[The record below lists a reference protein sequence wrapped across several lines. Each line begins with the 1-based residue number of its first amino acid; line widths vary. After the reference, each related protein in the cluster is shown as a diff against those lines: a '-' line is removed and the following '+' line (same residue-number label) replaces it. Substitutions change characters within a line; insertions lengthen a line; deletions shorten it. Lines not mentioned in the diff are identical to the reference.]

1 MKLSW
6 IDEFVSDWVLSGKSA
21 TTANAYKKNLILLLK
36 YCSDPQLIDIKKW
49 LTDAQTK
56 EVCRKRAQSA
66 RAFGSWC
73 EKVGLEE
80 FGFWKQIP
88 VQKIE
93 IKPQCTVVEA
103 DYKKALSKCTTTRD
117 IALVEMLW
125 STGMRREELAR
136 ACIEHI
142 DFAGGFIV
150 VPTSKNGRPRIVPLS
165 PKLIQAMRKLIG
177 RRESGPV
184 LNMSGNAIRQRL
196 RRMGAPTAHAW
207 RRGWAVQALRNGV
220 SETSVKAAAGW
231 SSGEMVAR
239 YTRALSGELAVE
251 EFRRSW
257 RITIFA
263 PKR

>member
-1 MKLSW
+1 
-6 IDEFVSDWVLSGKSA
+6 V
-21 TTANAYKKNLILLLK
+21 
-36 YCSDPQLIDIKKW
+36 
-49 LTDAQTK
+49 
-56 EVCRKRAQSA
+56 
-66 RAFGSWC
+66 WC
-73 EKVGLEE
+73 EKVGLED

-93 IKPQCTVVEA
+93 IQPQCTVVEA
-103 DYKKALSKCTTTRD
+103 DYIKALSQCTTTRD

-125 STGMRREELAR
+125 STGMRREEISR

-165 PKLIQAMRKLIG
+165 PKLLQAVRKLIG
-177 RRESGPV
+177 RRESGPI

-220 SETSVKAAAGW
+220 SETSLKAAAGW

-251 EFRRSW
+251 EFQRSW
-257 RITIFA
+257 
-263 PKR
+263 KR

>member
-36 YCSDPQLIDIKKW
+36 YCSDPQLIDFKKW

-117 IALVEMLW
+117 TALVEMLW
-125 STGMRREELAR
+125 STGMRREEIAR
-136 ACIEHI
+136 ACIDHV
-142 DFAGGFIV
+142 DFAGGFII

-165 PKLIQAMRKLIG
+165 PKLLQAMRRLIG
-177 RRESGPV
+177 RRESGPI

-196 RRMGAPTAHAW
+196 RRMGVPTAHAW

-257 RITIFA
+257 G
-263 PKR
+263 

>member
-6 IDEFVSDWVLSGKSA
+6 IDEFVSDWVLSGKSP

-49 LTDAQTK
+49 LADAQTK

-93 IKPQCTVVEA
+93 VQPQCTVVEA
-103 DYKKALSKCTTTRD
+103 DYIKALSQCTTTRD

-125 STGMRREELAR
+125 STGMRREEIAR
-136 ACIEHI
+136 ACIEHV

-165 PKLIQAMRKLIG
+165 PKLLQAIRKLIG
-177 RRESGPV
+177 KRENGPI
-184 LNMSGNAIRQRL
+184 LKMSGNAIRQRL

-251 EFRRSW
+251 EFQRSW
-257 RITIFA
+257 NH
-263 PKR
+263 

>member
-6 IDEFVSDWVLSGKSA
+6 IDEFVSDWVLSGKSP

-73 EKVGLEE
+73 EKAGLEE

-117 IALVEMLW
+117 TALVEMLW
-125 STGMRREELAR
+125 STGMRREEIAR

-150 VPTSKNGRPRIVPLS
+150 VPTTKNGRPRIVPVS
-165 PKLIQAMRKLIG
+165 PKLLQAMRKLIAK
-177 RRESGPV
+177 REYGSI

-196 RRMGAPTAHAW
+196 RRMGVPTAHAW

-239 YTRALSGELAVE
+239 YTRALSGELAVQ
-251 EFRRSW
+251 EFSRCWRR
-257 RITIFA
+257 
-263 PKR
+263 

>member
-6 IDEFVSDWVLSGKSA
+6 IDEFVSDWVLSGKSL

-36 YCSDPQLIDIKKW
+36 YCSDPQLIDIKNW
-49 LTDAQTK
+49 LADSQTK

-117 IALVEMLW
+117 TALVEMLW
-125 STGMRREELAR
+125 STGMRREEIAR
-136 ACIEHI
+136 ACIDHV
-142 DFAGGFIV
+142 DFAGGFII

-165 PKLIQAMRKLIG
+165 PKLLQAMRRLIG
-177 RRESGPV
+177 RRESGPI

-196 RRMGAPTAHAW
+196 RRMGVPTAHAW

-239 YTRALSGELAVE
+239 YTSALSGELAIE
-251 EFRRSW
+251 EFRKFW
-257 RITIFA
+257 Y
-263 PKR
+263 

>member
-36 YCSDPQLIDIKKW
+36 YCPDPQLIDIKKW

-93 IKPQCTVVEA
+93 IKPQWTVVEA

-207 RRGWAVQALRNGV
+207 RRGWAVQARRNGV

-257 RITIFA
+257 RIAIFA

>member
-1 MKLSW
+1 MFLKGKKRVTLTFTTGLITDMFSEM
-6 IDEFVSDWVLSGKSA
+6 EFCLNDIFAPAVIGFPG
-21 TTANAYKKNLILLLK
+21 NLLPIVMSELKLLLK

-73 EKVGLEE
+73 EKVGLED

-117 IALVEMLW
+117 TALVEMLW

-136 ACIEHI
+136 ACIEHV
-142 DFAGGFIV
+142 DFVSGYIM
-150 VPTSKNGRPRIVPLS
+150 VPSSKNGRPRIVSLS
-165 PKLIQAMRKLIG
+165 PKA
-177 RRESGPV
+177 
-184 LNMSGNAIRQRL
+184 RQTL
-196 RRMGAPTAHAW
+196 RRLVG
-207 RRGWAVQALRNGV
+207 
-220 SETSVKAAAGW
+220 
-231 SSGEMVAR
+231 
-239 YTRALSGELAVE
+239 
-251 EFRRSW
+251 
-257 RITIFA
+257 
-263 PKR
+263 

>member
-36 YCSDPQLIDIKKW
+36 YCSDPQLIDVKKW

-73 EKVGLEE
+73 EKAGLEE
-80 FGFWKQIP
+80 FGFWKHIP

-103 DYKKALSKCTTTRD
+103 DYIKALSQCTTTRD

-125 STGMRREELAR
+125 STGMRREEISR
-136 ACIEHI
+136 ACIEHV

-165 PKLIQAMRKLIG
+165 TKLLQAMRKLIG
-177 RRESGPV
+177 RRESGPI

-196 RRMGAPTAHAW
+196 RRMGVPTAHAW

-239 YTRALSGELAVE
+239 YTRALSGELAIK
-251 EFRRSW
+251 EFQRSW
-257 RITIFA
+257 S
-263 PKR
+263 